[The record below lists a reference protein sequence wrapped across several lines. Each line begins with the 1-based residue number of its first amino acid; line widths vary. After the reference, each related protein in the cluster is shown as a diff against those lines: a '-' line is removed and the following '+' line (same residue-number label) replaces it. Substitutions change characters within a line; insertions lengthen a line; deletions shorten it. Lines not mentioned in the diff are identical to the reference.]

1 MRWLGAL
8 RGHLYAPLTVCAV
21 LVAWEAGVRL
31 FRVPPYLLPA
41 PTVVLAEVGRKWQL
55 LLVHAGTTIGE
66 VLLGFLLS
74 AFVGILLG
82 LAVVSSRAV
91 EQGVYPILLSAQ
103 TIPKVAVAP
112 LLVIWFGFGVL
123 PKILIIFLVAVF
135 PIVINTVVGLRMVTP
150 ELVYLIRSMGGG
162 RAEVLRRVSLPMA
175 MPAVFAGLKVGAALA
190 VVGAIVGEFVGADRG
205 LGYLLTVA
213 SGNMDAKLLFAT
225 LVVLSAFG
233 LLFFLL
239 VEVAE
244 WAILPWNRGRSATLR
259 LDQV

>member
-1 MRWLGAL
+1 VAATR
-8 RGHLYAPLTVCAV
+8 RHLYSPLTVCAV
-21 LVAWEAGVRL
+21 LIAWEAGVRV
-31 FRVPPYLLPA
+31 FRVPAYLLPA
-41 PTVVLAEVGRKWQL
+41 PTVVLAEVGRQWRL
-55 LLVHAGTTIGE
+55 LLTHAGTTIGE
-66 VLLGFLLS
+66 VLVGFLVS
-74 AFVGILLG
+74 TVVGILLG
-82 LAVVSSRAV
+82 LAVVSWRLV
-91 EQGVYPILLSAQ
+91 EEAIYPILISAQ

-123 PKILIIFLVAVF
+123 PKILIIFLVAIF
-135 PIVINTVVGLRMVTP
+135 PVVINTVVGLRMVNP

-233 LLFFLL
+233 LLFFFM

-244 WAILPWNRGRSATLR
+244 WVILPWNRGRSATLR